1 MDTGFRKSQ
10 QTRQRIMD
18 GYLDMMREKRW
29 DKTTVRELCG
39 KLHISRGTFYQYYTD
54 IYDLVEQAEDQLL
67 QLLRNGY
74 KQLTGRGGGY
84 GVSSF
89 FDTADSLPCPA
100 QFVYWFQFC
109 RQHEQSIGPL
119 LSPGGEPSF
128 RNKVKAIIQQQ
139 VALVMER
146 DNMPDDSIRQYFLEA
161 MTELHILG
169 AQAWLSAP
177 SDCRP
182 DPQLLLHP
190 INMVRVGGCYAHYNG
205 FYGSSSLQQLLTRG
219 QISVV

>member
-89 FDTADSLPCPA
+89 FDTAEKIL
-100 QFVYWFQFC
+100 FQ
-109 RQHEQSIGPL
+109 P
-119 LSPGGEPSF
+119 
-128 RNKVKAIIQQQ
+128 V
-139 VALVMER
+139 
-146 DNMPDDSIRQYFLEA
+146 
-161 MTELHILG
+161 
-169 AQAWLSAP
+169 
-177 SDCRP
+177 
-182 DPQLLLHP
+182 
-190 INMVRVGGCYAHYNG
+190 
-205 FYGSSSLQQLLTRG
+205 
-219 QISVV
+219 